1 MKITTI
7 ILDIGNVL
15 VSFCW
20 KKHLHNL
27 GFSGELFSRI
37 ANATVLSPQ
46 WDEFDKGVLSEEQL
60 LELFI
65 QNDPDIEIEIRRMY
79 ENINN
84 MIEVYDY
91 TESWIKDLKRQGFHV
106 YILSNFSSKQYR
118 ESYEKLSFLHLT
130 DGAVLSFQEKMIKP
144 DNRIYQLLLNRY
156 HLKADECVFIDDKP
170 ANIEG
175 AILNGIHGLLFTTYE
190 NTLKALKNYS
200 L

>member
-20 KKHLHNL
+20 QKHFKNL
-27 GFSGELFSRI
+27 GFSGEIFNRV

-65 QNDPDIEIEIRRMY
+65 QNDPTMESEICHMY
-79 ENINN
+79 EEIND
-84 MIEVYDY
+84 MIEVYNY
-91 TESWIKDLKRQGFHV
+91 TESWIKNLKNQGYQV

-118 ESYEKLSFLHLT
+118 ESNPKLSFIHLT
-130 DGAVLSFQEKMIKP
+130 DGAVLSFQEKLIKP
-144 DNRIYQLLLNRY
+144 DDRIYQLLLNRY
-156 HLKADECVFIDDKP
+156 QLTADQCLFIDDKP

-175 AILNGIHGLLFTTYE
+175 AKRNGIHGLWFTSYE
-190 NTLKALKNYS
+190 NTLRELKKLS
-200 L
+200 R